1 MVVTLLRFLEERRG
15 QVPREEVSNV
25 DCGQLVDQP
34 LGLGS
39 GDPVAEMTWETV
51 GVGGVVGKAEARSV
65 AAERA
70 AVLRAPEEPAFFK
83 VRQGGRTVLTAAAAF
98 RDAREADF
106 SKAVTQREVETVR
119 EALSERHSQ
128 ADGHWRL
135 WVLVLLGLL
144 LGSWLLAGKAR
155 RSDQREGGVLGA

>member
-1 MVVTLLRFLEERRG
+1 
-15 QVPREEVSNV
+15 
-25 DCGQLVDQP
+25 
-34 LGLGS
+34 
-39 GDPVAEMTWETV
+39 
-51 GVGGVVGKAEARSV
+51 V